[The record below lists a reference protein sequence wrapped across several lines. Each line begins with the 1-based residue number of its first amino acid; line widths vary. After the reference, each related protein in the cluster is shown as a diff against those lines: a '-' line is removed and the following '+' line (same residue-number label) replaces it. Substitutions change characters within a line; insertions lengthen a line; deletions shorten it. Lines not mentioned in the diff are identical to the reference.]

1 MSFLLHKFRQKEVRE
16 KMKTQEE
23 YDFEEIIAGF
33 TKRHKKMYFP
43 FSNYGGLHYKSQSSG
58 ATKKIKVIKEKRL
71 SSINFQKAKKYSY
84 SHNFREEDEK
94 KEAKYLLPEEYHQE
108 NEYWFLSDENG
119 EIKSA
124 GKVFLEEVK
133 KTKRKGGVNPK
144 FENAH
149 REAVIVLNSHHTMED
164 LHKVR
169 EHFEKNYKFIC
180 CAIAIHR
187 DEGYLVDI
195 KGEKVP
201 KYNYHA
207 HLNFITYANGKQQWN
222 FNKKQLADM
231 QTEISEILGMERG
244 EVFSKTKR
252 LAHQHYRYVMEQE
265 DKLKREKELVLQ
277 QNTELQEKNQTLAAK
292 NQELEIAFTNQSK
305 RKKFWGEYRQKLIDE
320 GGYTQQDYQFIRAI
334 IMDSENDY
342 KSVIKAIEDYKEL
355 KNARERQSK
364 AITELQSENSKLKAQ
379 KPQIEVREVEK
390 PITQEQIQEIQAPL
404 KQELAQKEQELA
416 LEKQKSEKTIQ
427 NTTQEIKSLK
437 IKNNSLKNEIEVLKN
452 AEPET
457 ITITKEKEVIKE
469 VMPSFEEIK
478 KSLTYEQKQEIAEPF
493 VKVWKKMKEEAEA
506 QRDDYYEQNRELVIE
521 RRTYYETRGWD
532 NADFNQTL
540 AKERAKS
547 QRLEQE
553 LQVQIKEVIKEVP
566 RPITE
571 EQKQEIIAPYKEKI
585 DFLEKVIQSFHNL
598 LVKLKIKPS
607 NSNIY
612 EVPQLQQPKQERMC
626 PQRRAELEKGR
637 GR

>member
-1 MSFLLHKFRQKEVRE
+1 MEKKHFFDFEEVRAGHTREDKTLSFNKSFSHSNFSNGGFHFKSQSGEMKTIKAIKEVR
-16 KMKTQEE
+16 K
-23 YDFEEIIAGF
+23 
-33 TKRHKKMYFP
+33 
-43 FSNYGGLHYKSQSSG
+43 
-58 ATKKIKVIKEKRL
+58 
-71 SSINFQKAKKYSY
+71 SSINFQKAKNYSY
-84 SHNFREEDEK
+84 SHNLRIEEEK

-108 NEYWFLSDENG
+108 NEYWILSDENG
-119 EIKSA
+119 KIKSA

-133 KTKRKGGVNPK
+133 KTKRKGGASPK

-169 EHFEKNYKFIC
+169 EHFEKKYNFIC

-187 DEGYLVDI
+187 DEGHIENI

-244 EVFSKTKR
+244 ESAKLTKKKH
-252 LAHQHYRYVMEQE
+252 LKHQHYRYVKEQE
-265 DKLKREKELVLQ
+265 DKLEGENEFVLQ
-277 QNTELQEKNQTLAAK
+277 QNKGLQEEITELKVK
-292 NQELEIAFTNQSK
+292 NQELELELTNQSK
-305 RKKFWGEYRQKLIDE
+305 RKKFWGEYRQKLIQE
-320 GGYTQQDYQFIRAI
+320 GGYTQQDYQIIRAI
-334 IMDSENDY
+334 IMDNENDY

-355 KNARERQSK
+355 K
-364 AITELQSENSKLKAQ
+364 Q
-379 KPQIEVREVEK
+379 KDK
-390 PITQEQIQEIQAPL
+390 TSLTQEKIQEIQEPL
-404 KQELAQKEQELA
+404 KQELAKKDKELA
-416 LEKQKSEKTIQ
+416 LERQKSSEAIQ

-437 IKNNSLKNEIEVLKN
+437 IENNSLKNEIEILKK
-452 AEPET
+452 AEPEV

-469 VMPSFEEIK
+469 IIPSFEEIK
-478 KSLTYEQKQEIAEPF
+478 QNLTYEQKQEIAEPF
-493 VKVWKKMKEEAEA
+493 VKVWRGMKQEAEE
-506 QRDDYYEQNRELVIE
+506 QRDKFYNEKLELQKENKALYEARGYKDTDLIEKIKKKNEKIQN
-521 RRTYYETRGWD
+521 
-532 NADFNQTL
+532 
-540 AKERAKS
+540 
-547 QRLEQE
+547 LEQKLE
-553 LQVQIKEVIKEVP
+553 EVNKTPQNQNTAPQIVQK
-566 RPITE
+566 ITE

-598 LVKLKIKPS
+598 LVILKIKPS

-612 EVPQLQQPKQERMC
+612 EVPQPPKQERMS
-626 PQRRAELEKGR
+626 PQRRAELERGR

>member
-207 HLNFITYANGKQQWN
+207 HLNFITYANGGQQWN

-252 LAHQHYRYVMEQE
+252 LAHQHYRYVKEQE
-265 DKLKREKELVLQ
+265 DKLRGEKELVLQ
-277 QNTELQEKNQTLAAK
+277 QNAELSAK

-334 IMDSENDY
+334 IMDNENDY

-364 AITELQSENSKLKAQ
+364 AIVELQDKIAK
-379 KPQIEVREVEK
+379 IE
-390 PITQEQIQEIQAPL
+390 APL
-404 KQELAQKEQELA
+404 KEKLANKEQELA
-416 LEKQKSEKTIQ
+416 LEKEKSSEAIK

-437 IKNNSLKNEIEVLKN
+437 IENNSLKNEIEILKK
-452 AEPET
+452 AEPEI

-469 VMPSFEEIK
+469 IIPSFEEIK
-478 KSLTYEQKQEIAEPF
+478 QNLTYEQKQEIAEPF
-493 VKVWKKMKEEAEA
+493 VKVWRGMKQEAEE
-506 QRDDYYEQNRELVIE
+506 QRDKFYNEKL
-521 RRTYYETRGWD
+521 
-532 NADFNQTL
+532 
-540 AKERAKS
+540 
-547 QRLEQE
+547 E
-553 LQVQIKEVIKEVP
+553 LQKENKALYEARGYKDTDLIEKIKKKNEKIQNLELELEEVKKTPQNHAPQIVQPK
-566 RPITE
+566 ITE

-612 EVPQLQQPKQERMC
+612 EVPQLQQPQPKQERMC
-626 PQRRAELEKGR
+626 PQRRAELERGR
-637 GR
+637 GGR

>member
-1 MSFLLHKFRQKEVRE
+1 
-16 KMKTQEE
+16 MKTQEE

-33 TKRHKKMYFP
+33 KKRQKRIYIPHYFDE
-43 FSNYGGLHYKSQSSG
+43 YEGLYYKSRSSG
-58 ATKKIKVIKEKRL
+58 ATKKIKAIKEKRL

-119 EIKSA
+119 IIKSPFE
-124 GKVFLEEVK
+124 VFSEQVRN
-133 KTKRKGGVNPK
+133 TKRRGGANPK
-144 FENAH
+144 FENSH
-149 REAVIVLNSHHTMED
+149 WEAVINLNSHHTMEH
-164 LHKVR
+164 LHKLR
-169 EHFEKNYKFIC
+169 KDIESKYKFIC
-180 CAIAIHR
+180 CAMTIHR
-187 DEGYLVDI
+187 DEGVLLDI

-207 HLNFITYANGKQQWN
+207 HLNFITYANGGQQFRLN
-222 FNKKQLADM
+222 RKQLS
-231 QTEISEILGMERG
+231 QIQSEVAEVLGMERG
-244 EVFSKTKR
+244 KEFSKAKR

-277 QNTELQEKNQTLAAK
+277 QNTELSAK
-292 NQELEIAFTNQSK
+292 NQELELELTNQSK

-342 KSVIKAIEDYKEL
+342 KSVIKAIEGYKKL
-355 KNARERQSK
+355 KATNERQSK
-364 AITELQSENSKLKAQ
+364 AITELQSENTKLKAQ

-404 KQELAQKEQELA
+404 KQELANKEQELA

-427 NTTQEIKSLK
+427 STTQEIKTLK
-437 IKNNSLKNEIEVLKN
+437 IENNSLKSEIEDLKN
-452 AEPET
+452 KEPEV

-469 VMPSFEEIK
+469 VEKEVVVMPSFEEIK
-478 KSLTYEQKQEIAEPF
+478 NSLNYEQEKEIAEPF
-493 VKVWKKMKEEAEA
+493 VEGWKKMKQEAEKQKDEFYKENLELRMENKTLYEARGYRDVDLIKKIANLEEKLEEAKKTP
-506 QRDDYYEQNRELVIE
+506 QNQNTAPQI
-521 RRTYYETRGWD
+521 
-532 NADFNQTL
+532 
-540 AKERAKS
+540 
-547 QRLEQE
+547 
-553 LQVQIKEVIKEVP
+553 VQK
-566 RPITE
+566 ITE

-626 PQRRAELEKGR
+626 PQRRAELEKKAKSQEKG
-637 GR
+637 GMSL